1 MRLACETVVPGLE
14 CLFVATGETAE
25 EVHTAMM
32 AHGAQSHS
40 NLMDGMSEEEKQA
53 MSADMSG
60 LIYELI
66 AEGN

>member
-1 MRLACETVVPGLE
+1 
-14 CLFVATGETAE
+14 
-25 EVHTAMM
+25 M